1 MNNLKSNKT
10 SINLNECE
18 NILKTAYNITDNNSL
33 YLLKVESDEGMKIP
47 KIEYEVYSPLNGN
60 KLEKLNLT
68 LCKDIRIEISI
79 PVIINDDINKYN
91 TSSDYY
97 NNICS
102 KAISDKGADLT
113 I

>member
-1 MNNLKSNKT
+1 
-10 SINLNECE
+10 
-18 NILKTAYNITDNNSL
+18 
-33 YLLKVESDEGMKIP
+33 MKIP

-97 NNICS
+97 NNFVQKRFQI
-102 KAISDKGADLT
+102 KEQI
-113 I
+113 